1 MRYLVDLA
9 FFLAGLA
16 AFKGVIE
23 PAAAYWG
30 KRAVRKLLPKLFD
43 KLDPLLPET
52 LTKGS
57 SSLRGL
63 VMDTILVLE
72 TQERIPLSD
81 QQREWLI
88 QDWRNDYDPIKN
100 AKTLEYH
107 KGGIGFR
114 ANT

>member
-1 MRYLVDLA
+1 MRYLVDLT

-30 KRAVRKLLPKLFD
+30 KQAARTLLPGLFD
-43 KLDPLLPET
+43 RLDPVLPEA
-52 LTKGS
+52 LKEGS
-57 SSLRGL
+57 NSLRDL
-63 VMDTILVLE
+63 VINTILVLE
-72 TQERIPLSD
+72 AQEGIPLTE
-81 QQREWLI
+81 QQREWLYE
-88 QDWRNDYDPIKN
+88 DWRKNYDPITN

-107 KGGIGFR
+107 KGGIGSR